1 MNMLDDLPAGEEP
14 PQRINAV
21 IEVESGTRDKY
32 EYDGEH
38 GVFVLDRI
46 LYSSVMFPF
55 DYGFVPRT
63 WQDDGDPLDV
73 MVLGFEPLSI
83 GCVIRVRPVAVL
95 VMDDEKGEDAKVLA
109 VIEKDP
115 RFADV
120 RDVTDIQPHTLKE
133 IQEFFETYKR
143 LEPGKWAKFERW
155 GNAEEARGI
164 VTRAMELYKTRKG
177 KEK

>member
-1 MNMLDDLPAGEEP
+1 MNLLNDLPAGEEP

-32 EYDGEH
+32 EYDEKH

-83 GCVIRVRPVAVL
+83 GCVIRVRPVAEL
-95 VMDDEKGEDAKVLA
+95 VIDT
-109 VIEKDP
+109 
-115 RFADV
+115 R
-120 RDVTDIQPHTLKE
+120 R
-133 IQEFFETYKR
+133 
-143 LEPGKWAKFERW
+143 
-155 GNAEEARGI
+155 AR
-164 VTRAMELYKTRKG
+164 TRKC
-177 KEK
+177 